1 MGPGPCRLKGCAP
14 NLDFPLFSVGNRQA
28 QEEAGRGEAGR
39 REAGRGEAVTA
50 ETGKSWS
57 GGGTRGGEKSLG
69 SASVAIWDRI
79 SPSPD
84 WSGIDF
90 AKEDSLDSDPPAS
103 ACLLGLQRSTTM
115 LVYSVLGLNPST
127 LGKHSAS

>member
-1 MGPGPCRLKGCAP
+1 MVLRMGPGPCRLRGCAP

-28 QEEAGRGEAGR
+28 QEEAGRGEA
-39 REAGRGEAVTA
+39 VTV

-57 GGGTRGGEKSLG
+57 GDGTRGDENSLG
-69 SASVAIWDRI
+69 SASLAVWDRI

-90 AKEDSLDSDPPAS
+90 AIEDSLDSDPPES
-103 ACLLGLQRSTTM
+103 ACLLGLQTSTTM
-115 LVYSVLGLNPST
+115 LFYSVLGLNPST